1 MHVQVPQQCPKV
13 LEQETPDVT
22 TLTENNETPTTTTA
36 AVNPTGNLEITVSR
50 AELLRELTAA
60 QSVVERKTT
69 IPILSNFLFEA
80 TNEGETGRLIITA
93 TDLDQS
99 LRTSCAAKVKKPGAC
114 TIPARKLYDY
124 IRLLPEGDISIKL
137 MDNHWVQIRAG
148 RSNTKMVG
156 MARANFPQVAEF
168 PTTASYK
175 ISVPSL
181 KNMVSKTIFAI
192 SNEESRYTLNG
203 ALLVLK
209 AESMAMVA
217 TDGHR
222 LAHVEKMGETIE
234 GIVGEKKTLIPRKAL
249 SELSSLLGSTDSESM
264 DFADDES
271 TLFFKVG
278 GRVLTSRKLT
288 GQFPNYEAVLPRDN
302 NKFVIVRSEDLMASI
317 QRVAQFADERSG
329 AIKIRL
335 EQNELK
341 LSSQSTDAGE
351 SEDIIETPYNYDPL
365 VVGFNSQYLID
376 FLKAIGNTGEV
387 RLEFKDA
394 QSAGQMRPEDGNE
407 DVRYRYILMP
417 MRI

>member
-1 MHVQVPQQCPKV
+1 MSIRERSTVTIAT
-13 LEQETPDVT
+13 QES
-22 TLTENNETPTTTTA
+22 EMTA
-36 AVNPTGNLEITVSR
+36 TQAPTGNLEITVSR
-50 AELLRELTAA
+50 AELLRELTSA

-80 TNEGETGRLIITA
+80 TQAESGDRLTITA

-124 IRLLPEGDISIKL
+124 IKLLPEGEISIKL

-156 MARANFPQVAEF
+156 MARANYPQVPEF
-168 PTTASYK
+168 PTTGAVS
-175 ISVPSL
+175 ISVPAL
-181 KNMVSKTIFAI
+181 RNMISKTIFAI

-222 LAHVEKMGETIE
+222 LAHIEKLNEKLE
-234 GIVGEKKTLIPRKAL
+234 GVTGEKKTLIPRKAL
-249 SELSSLLGSTDSESM
+249 SELAGLLANTDAETL
-264 DFADDES
+264 DFADDDQ
-271 TLFFKVG
+271 TLYFRVG

-302 NKFVIVRSEDLMASI
+302 TKFVIVRSEDLMGSI

-329 AIKIRL
+329 AIKMRL

-341 LSSQSTDAGE
+341 LSSSSTDAGE
-351 SEDIIETPYNYDPL
+351 SEDSIETPYNYDPL
-365 VVGFNSQYLID
+365 VVGFNSAYLLD
-376 FLKAIGNTGEV
+376 FLKATGSTGEV

-407 DVRYRYILMP
+407 DVKYRYILMP

>member
-1 MHVQVPQQCPKV
+1 MAEAG
-13 LEQETPDVT
+13 LEQETGSETALASGSAVT
-22 TLTENNETPTTTTA
+22 SNA
-36 AVNPTGNLEITVSR
+36 MMEITVSR

-80 TNEGETGRLIITA
+80 EGDRLGITA

-99 LRTSCAAKVKKPGAC
+99 LRTACAAKVKKPGSC

-124 IRLLPEGDISIKL
+124 IKLLADGEVSIKL

-156 MARANFPQVAEF
+156 MARANFPMVPEF
-168 PTTASYK
+168 PVGTGTRIPA
-175 ISVPSL
+175 VSL
-181 KNMVSKTIFAI
+181 KGMIAKTIFAI

-203 ALLVLK
+203 ALLILK
-209 AESMAMVA
+209 AESLAMVA

-222 LAHVEKMGETIE
+222 LAHIEKTGENLQNIT
-234 GIVGEKKTLIPRKAL
+234 GERKILIPRKAL
-249 SELSSLLGSTDSESM
+249 QELQGLLANTDATEI
-264 DFADDES
+264 DFADDEHQ
-271 TLFFKVG
+271 LYFRVG
-278 GRVLTSRKLT
+278 PRVLTSRKLS

-302 NKFVIVRSEDLMASI
+302 TKFMVVRSEELQQSI

-329 AIKIRL
+329 AIKIRM
-335 EQNELK
+335 EGNELRI
-341 LSSQSTDAGE
+341 SSSSNESGE
-351 SEDIIETPYNYDPL
+351 SEDVIETPYNFDPIM
-365 VVGFNSQYLID
+365 VGFNSQYLLD
-376 FLKAIGNTGEV
+376 FLKAIGGQGEV

-394 QSAGQMRPEDGNE
+394 QSAGQMRPEDTQ
-407 DVRYRYILMP
+407 DDSRYRYIIMP

>member
-1 MHVQVPQQCPKV
+1 MSSAT
-13 LEQETPDVT
+13 LTPDV
-22 TLTENNETPTTTTA
+22 A
-36 AVNPTGNLEITVSR
+36 QAPTGNLEITVSR

-80 TNEGETGRLIITA
+80 SEDGRLTITA

-99 LRTSCAAKVKKPGAC
+99 LHTSCAAKVKKPGAC

-156 MARANFPQVAEF
+156 MARANFPQVPQF
-168 PTTASYK
+168 PATGGFRINAAS
-175 ISVPSL
+175 L
-181 KNMVSKTIFAI
+181 RNMIAKVIFAI

-222 LAHVEKMGETIE
+222 LAHIEKTGEALE
-234 GIVGEKKTLIPRKAL
+234 GISGEKKTLIPRKAL
-249 SELSSLLGSTDSESM
+249 AELNSLLANADASKDKETQTIE
-264 DFADDES
+264 FADDDQ
-271 TLFFKVG
+271 TLFFRIG

-302 NKFVIVRSEDLMASI
+302 NKFVIVRSED
-317 QRVAQFADERSG
+317 
-329 AIKIRL
+329 
-335 EQNELK
+335 
-341 LSSQSTDAGE
+341 
-351 SEDIIETPYNYDPL
+351 
-365 VVGFNSQYLID
+365 
-376 FLKAIGNTGEV
+376 
-387 RLEFKDA
+387 
-394 QSAGQMRPEDGNE
+394 
-407 DVRYRYILMP
+407 
-417 MRI
+417 

>member
-1 MHVQVPQQCPKV
+1 MASLG
-13 LEQETPDVT
+13 LEQEAHVAQGT
-22 TLTENNETPTTTTA
+22 TM
-36 AVNPTGNLEITVSR
+36 EISISR
-50 AELLRELTAA
+50 QDLLKELTAA

-80 TNEGETGRLIITA
+80 VDDRLLITA

-99 LRTSCAAKVKKPGAC
+99 LRTSCPAKVRKAGSC

-124 IRLLPEGDISIKL
+124 IKLLPDGDLSIKL
-137 MDNHWVQIRAG
+137 MDNNWVQIRSG

-156 MARANFPQVAEF
+156 MARANFPQVPEF
-168 PTTASYK
+168 PES
-175 ISVPSL
+175 SVTRIAAPSL
-181 KNMVSKTIFAI
+181 KGMIAKTIFAI

-203 ALLVLK
+203 ALLILK
-209 AESMAMVA
+209 AESLAMVA

-222 LAHVEKMGETIE
+222 LAHVEKTGENLANIT
-234 GIVGEKKTLIPRKAL
+234 GEKKILIPRKAL
-249 SELSSLLGSTDSESM
+249 AELQGLLANTDAPEIE
-264 DFADDES
+264 FADDDH
-271 TLFFKVG
+271 TLFFRIG
-278 GRVLTSRKLT
+278 GRTLTSRKLT

-302 NKFVIVRSEDLMASI
+302 NKFLVVRSEELQQSI

-335 EQNELK
+335 EQNELRI
-341 LSSQSTDAGE
+341 SSSSTDSGE
-351 SEDIIETPYNYDPL
+351 SEDVIETPYNFDAV

-376 FLKAIGNTGEV
+376 FLKAIGNAGEV

-394 QSAGQMRPEDGNE
+394 QSAGQMRPEDPQ
-407 DVRYRYILMP
+407 DDTKYRYIIMP

>member
-1 MHVQVPQQCPKV
+1 
-13 LEQETPDVT
+13 
-22 TLTENNETPTTTTA
+22 
-36 AVNPTGNLEITVSR
+36 
-50 AELLRELTAA
+50 
-60 QSVVERKTT
+60 
-69 IPILSNFLFEA
+69 
-80 TNEGETGRLIITA
+80 
-93 TDLDQS
+93 
-99 LRTSCAAKVKKPGAC
+99 
-114 TIPARKLYDY
+114 
-124 IRLLPEGDISIKL
+124 
-137 MDNHWVQIRAG
+137 MDNHWVQIRSG

-156 MARANFPQVAEF
+156 MARANFPQVLDF
-168 PTTASYK
+168 PSTGGYK
-175 ISVPSL
+175 ISTAAL
-181 KNMVSKTIFAI
+181 KNMIAKTIFSI

-222 LAHVEKMGETIE
+222 LAHIEKHGENLE
-234 GIVGEKKTLIPRKAL
+234 GISGEKRTLIPRKAL
-249 SELSSLLGSTDSESM
+249 AELQVLLGNTDSETIE
-264 DFADDES
+264 FADDDQ
-271 TLFFKVG
+271 TLFFRIG

-288 GQFPNYEAVLPRDN
+288 GQFPNFEAVLPRDN
-302 NKFVIVRSEDLMASI
+302 TKFVIVRSEDLMSSI

-341 LSSQSTDAGE
+341 LSAQSTDAGE

-365 VVGFNSQYLID
+365 VVGFNSSYLID
-376 FLKAIGNTGEV
+376 FLKATGETGEV

-407 DVRYRYILMP
+407 DVKYRYILMP

>member
-1 MHVQVPQQCPKV
+1 MSTATP
-13 LEQETPDVT
+13 TPDI
-22 TLTENNETPTTTTA
+22 A
-36 AVNPTGNLEITVSR
+36 APSGNLEITVTR

-80 TNEGETGRLIITA
+80 ATGEDGGGRLTVTA

-124 IRLLPEGDISIKL
+124 IRLLPEGDINIKL
-137 MDNHWVQIRAG
+137 MDNHWVGIRAG

-156 MARANFPQVAEF
+156 MARANFPQVPEF
-168 PTTASYK
+168 PQGQGYK
-175 ISVPSL
+175 ISAPAL
-181 KNMVSKTIFAI
+181 RNMIAKVIFAI

-222 LAHVEKMGETIE
+222 LAHIEKLGESLE
-234 GIVGEKKTLIPRKAL
+234 GISGEKKTLIPRKAL
-249 SELSSLLGSTDSESM
+249 AELNGLLASTEAEHIE
-264 DFADDES
+264 FADDDQ
-271 TLFFKVG
+271 TLFFKIG

-302 NKFVIVRSEDLMASI
+302 NKFVIVRSEDLMSSI

-329 AIKIRL
+329 AIRIRM

-341 LSSQSTDAGE
+341 LSAQSTDAGE
-351 SEDIIETPYNYDPL
+351 SEDVIETPYNYDPL
-365 VVGFNSQYLID
+365 VVGFNSSYLVD
-376 FLKAIGNTGEV
+376 FLRAIGNSGEV